1 MFTNQDFEIFN
12 DQTLAGRMHLIKTVI
27 DPKFEQ
33 LAPTIIA
40 NLQTPGEPP
49 FYAHVAK
56 HLRRF
61 KNPPV
66 DTWVAFSQN
75 KRSYKAWPHFELG
88 LWPDRLFIYFD
99 ILDEC
104 KPAVQAKMQLA
115 DLTPLLKALPAGYV
129 ISNNHGVPTTE
140 SATPANITQA
150 IKKFD
155 QYKHSE
161 LVVGRA
167 VGVNDPLFDDAD
179 ALNQLIITTFKQ
191 LLPIYQPVMAA
202 VSAAHEA

>member
-1 MFTNQDFEIFN
+1 MEMSLVFTNQDFEIFN
-12 DQTLAGRMHLIKTVI
+12 DPTLAGRMQLIKTVI

-33 LAPTIIA
+33 LAPLIIDH
-40 NLQTPGEPP
+40 LQQPNGAP

-56 HLRRF
+56 HLRRH

-104 KPAVQAKMQLA
+104 KPSVQAKMA
-115 DLTPLLKALPAGYV
+115 IKDLTPKLMALPAGYV
-129 ISNNHGVPTTE
+129 ISNNHGEAKTMP
-140 SATPANITQA
+140 ATPANVTAA
-150 IKKFD
+150 IQKFD

-161 LVVGRA
+161 LVVGRSVQ
-167 VGVNDPLFDDAD
+167 VGDPLFDDPAELT
-179 ALNQLIITTFKQ
+179 ATILTTFEQ
-191 LLPIYQPVMAA
+191 LLPIYDQVMNNR
-202 VSAAHEA
+202 